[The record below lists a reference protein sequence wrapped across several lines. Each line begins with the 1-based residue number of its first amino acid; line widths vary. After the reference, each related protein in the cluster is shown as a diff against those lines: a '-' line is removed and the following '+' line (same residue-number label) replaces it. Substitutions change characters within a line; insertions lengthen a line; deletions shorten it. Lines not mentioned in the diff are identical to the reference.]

1 MMAEFRAAA
10 EDRPTVRAMADDFIA
25 PFARGGET
33 AERLRADYYRL
44 VVDTTI
50 AGLPTALGRDHG

>member
-10 EDRPTVRAMADDFIA
+10 EGLPGVQSMADDFIA

-33 AERLRADYYRL
+33 ADRLREEYYRL

-50 AGLPTALGRDHG
+50 AGLAATLERG